1 LAQLHGAA
9 IAGGQRLILAFAA
22 AVPDRPDGMNDMS
35 RRKPVAFG
43 DLGIA
48 GRAAAERAAFGE
60 QLTPGGA
67 MDCAIDPAA
76 AQQRAIGGVDD
87 GVNA

>member
-1 LAQLHGAA
+1 
-9 IAGGQRLILAFAA
+9 
-22 AVPDRPDGMNDMS
+22 MNDMP
-35 RRKPVAFG
+35 RGKPVAFG

-48 GRAAAERAAFGE
+48 DRTASKRAAFGE
-60 QLTPGGA
+60 QPSSGGA

-76 AQQRAIGGVDD
+76 ALQRTIGGVDD